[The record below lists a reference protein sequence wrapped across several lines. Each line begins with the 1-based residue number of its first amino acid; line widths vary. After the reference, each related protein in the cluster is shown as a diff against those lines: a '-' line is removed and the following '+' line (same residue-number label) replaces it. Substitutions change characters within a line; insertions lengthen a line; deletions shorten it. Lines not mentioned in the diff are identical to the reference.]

1 MPMTRVV
8 MPQLGESVHE
18 GTISKWLV
26 KPGDK
31 VVEFEPMLEVDT
43 DKVSAEVP
51 SPVTGIL
58 REILAKEGETVQAGA
73 EIAVVEVGGDGETAA
88 PAPTASEPKKTE
100 TKKETPVAETA
111 EAPAPA
117 PTASEPKKTETK
129 KATPA
134 AETAEPPAPAPT
146 ASEPKETETKK
157 ETPVAETAE
166 PPAPAPADGAA
177 AVKAE
182 AAPAPEAKDESP
194 AEAPAP
200 APADGAAAVKAEA
213 APAPEAKDESPPEI
227 PSPAQEEGP
236 EPAPPLATGEHRYS
250 PAVQMVASELKV
262 DLSKISGTGI
272 GGRVTKKDVQDFA
285 ASAKDA
291 PTAPVAPSAAAAAGQ
306 GDQVVQLT
314 RVRRLIAENM
324 SRSKSTI
331 PHAWQTQEAD
341 MSGVVANR
349 AANKVAF
356 QTQEGFSLTYL
367 PYVMAA
373 AVSALRE
380 HREVNSTFNETE
392 LIVHRDINLGVSV
405 GLEDTLVV
413 PVVRRADGL
422 SIAGL
427 ARAVN
432 DIATRARSKQ
442 LKADDLAGATFT
454 VNNSGTFGTL
464 FSYSVINPGQA
475 GILTMEAIVD
485 RPMAVGGMIGIKPM
499 MYLCFSFD
507 HRVLDGLQAA
517 RFLVSCRKWLE
528 AVTVESPIY

>member
-1 MPMTRVV
+1 MAATTKRVV

-26 KPGDK
+26 KVGDK

-51 SPVTGIL
+51 APVTGIL
-58 REILAKEGETVQAGA
+58 KEILANEGQTVQAGA
-73 EIAVVEVGGDGETAA
+73 EIAVVEVGGDGEAA
-88 PAPTASEPKKTE
+88 PPSSPPGPEAAGTTEGSATSSPPGGEVARSAGGGEAKKTAPKKA
-100 TKKETPVAETA
+100 PATA
-111 EAPAPA
+111 TSEAPAP
-117 PTASEPKKTETK
+117 E
-129 KATPA
+129 PA
-134 AETAEPPAPAPT
+134 AEPDTSLRPAGGDAQ
-146 ASEPKETETKK
+146 ET
-157 ETPVAETAE
+157 
-166 PPAPAPADGAA
+166 
-177 AVKAE
+177 
-182 AAPAPEAKDESP
+182 
-194 AEAPAP
+194 
-200 APADGAAAVKAEA
+200 
-213 APAPEAKDESPPEI
+213 
-227 PSPAQEEGP
+227 SPAQPVERP
-236 EPAPPLATGEHRYS
+236 PAHDLETGEHRYS

-262 DLSKISGTGI
+262 DLSKIEGTGI

-285 ASAKDA
+285 ASAKAA
-291 PTAPVAPSAAAAAGQ
+291 PAAKPAAAPATPGE

-324 SRSKSTI
+324 TRSKSTI

-349 AANKVAF
+349 SANKAAF
-356 QTQEGFSLTYL
+356 QKSEGFSLTYL

-380 HREVNSTFNETE
+380 HPEVNSTFNETE

-432 DIATRARSKQ
+432 DVASRARTKQ
-442 LKADDLAGATFT
+442 LKADDLVGGTFT

-475 GILTMEAIVD
+475 GILTMEAIVQ
-485 RPMAVGGMIGIKPM
+485 RPVAVEGMIGIKPM

-528 AVTVESPIY
+528 AVTAESPVY

>member
-1 MPMTRVV
+1 

-18 GTISKWLV
+18 GTISRWLV

-43 DKVSAEVP
+43 DKVNAEVP
-51 SPVTGIL
+51 APVSGIL
-58 REILAKEGETVQAGA
+58 REILAKEGQTVQAGA
-73 EIAVVEVGGDGETAA
+73 EIAVVELASDGKVTA
-88 PAPTASEPKKTE
+88 
-100 TKKETPVAETA
+100 TP

-117 PTASEPKKTETK
+117 VKTPSPKVAEEPV
-129 KATPA
+129 P
-134 AETAEPPAPAPT
+134 PPA
-146 ASEPKETETKK
+146 
-157 ETPVAETAE
+157 
-166 PPAPAPADGAA
+166 
-177 AVKAE
+177 KAE
-182 AAPAPEAKDESP
+182 DEAGSPTEEQPRP
-194 AEAPAP
+194 AELPA
-200 APADGAAAVKAEA
+200 
-213 APAPEAKDESPPEI
+213 
-227 PSPAQEEGP
+227 
-236 EPAPPLATGEHRYS
+236 GEHRYS
-250 PAVQMVASELKV
+250 PAVQMAASELKV
-262 DLSKISGTGI
+262 DLSKVPGTGL
-272 GGRVTKKDVQDFA
+272 GGRVTKKDVQEFA
-285 ASAKDA
+285 AKVKAA
-291 PTAPVAPSAAAAAGQ
+291 PQPAAAPAPVRGER
-306 GDQVVQLT
+306 DEVVQLS

-324 SRSKSTI
+324 TRAKTTI

-349 AANKVAF
+349 SANKAAF
-356 QTQEGFSLTYL
+356 QKQEGFSLTYL

-380 HREVNSTFNETE
+380 HPQVNATFNETE
-392 LIVHRDINLGVSV
+392 LIVHHDINLGISV

-432 DIATRARSKQ
+432 DLATRARNKQ

-475 GILTMEAIVD
+475 GILTMEAIVE
-485 RPMAVGGMIGIKPM
+485 RPVAVDGMIGVKPM

-507 HRVLDGLQAA
+507 HRVLDGLQGA
-517 RFLVSCRKWLE
+517 RFLSSCRKWLE
-528 AVTVESPIY
+528 AVTAETPIY

>member
-1 MPMTRVV
+1 MAGKTTRVV

-43 DKVSAEVP
+43 DKVNAEVP
-51 SPVTGIL
+51 APVSGIL

-73 EIAVVEVGGDGETAA
+73 EIAVVETGDGAVTA
-88 PAPTASEPKKTE
+88 
-100 TKKETPVAETA
+100 TP

-117 PTASEPKKTETK
+117 PKT
-129 KATPA
+129 
-134 AETAEPPAPAPT
+134 
-146 ASEPKETETKK
+146 
-157 ETPVAETAE
+157 
-166 PPAPAPADGAA
+166 
-177 AVKAE
+177 
-182 AAPAPEAKDESP
+182 
-194 AEAPAP
+194 EAPAP
-200 APADGAAAVKAEA
+200 APKTE
-213 APAPEAKDESPPEI
+213 PAKVLQEGSPP
-227 PSPAQEEGP
+227 PAGSAGDLPARPGGEEP
-236 EPAPPLATGEHRYS
+236 HRYS
-250 PAVQMVASELKV
+250 PGVQMAASDLKV
-262 DLSKISGTGI
+262 DLSKVTGTGL
-272 GGRVTKKDVQDFA
+272 GGRVTKKDVQDYA
-285 ASAKDA
+285 AKASAA
-291 PTAPVAPSAAAAAGQ
+291 TAAAPAPAAPARPGD

-324 SRSKSTI
+324 TRSKQTI
-331 PHAWQTQEAD
+331 PHAWQTQEVD

-349 AANKVAF
+349 NANKALF
-356 QTQEGFSLTYL
+356 QKQEGFSLTYL
-367 PYVMAA
+367 PYVMAGTI
-373 AVSALRE
+373 SALRE
-380 HREVNSTFNETE
+380 HPEVNSTFNETE

-405 GLEDTLVV
+405 GLEDTLLV

-427 ARAVN
+427 ARALN
-432 DIATRARSKQ
+432 DVATRARNKQ
-442 LKADDLAGATFT
+442 LKADDLTGGTFT

-485 RPMAVGGMIGIKPM
+485 RPMAVQGMIGIKPM

-517 RFLVSCRKWLE
+517 RFLTSCRKWLE
-528 AVTVESPIY
+528 AVTVETPIY

>member
-1 MPMTRVV
+1 MAGKTTRVV

-26 KPGDK
+26 KVGDK

-43 DKVSAEVP
+43 DKVNAEVP
-51 SPVTGIL
+51 APVTGIL

-73 EIAVVEVGGDGETAA
+73 EIAVVEVGGEATNGKDAKVTAA
-88 PAPTASEPKKTE
+88 P
-100 TKKETPVAETA
+100 

-117 PTASEPKKTETK
+117 AAAPK
-129 KATPA
+129 A
-134 AETAEPPAPAPT
+134 ARQPAPGP
-146 ASEPKETETKK
+146 E
-157 ETPVAETAE
+157 V
-166 PPAPAPADGAA
+166 
-177 AVKAE
+177 
-182 AAPAPEAKDESP
+182 APEAVP
-194 AEAPAP
+194 
-200 APADGAAAVKAEA
+200 
-213 APAPEAKDESPPEI
+213 SPP
-227 PSPAQEEGP
+227 QGEG
-236 EPAPPLATGEHRYS
+236 LKHATTVDAGEHRFS
-250 PAVQMVASELKV
+250 PAVQMQASELKV
-262 DLSKISGTGI
+262 DLSKVTGTGL
-272 GGRVTKKDVQDFA
+272 GGRVTKKDVVDFA
-285 ASAKDA
+285 TKAKAA
-291 PTAPVAPSAAAAAGQ
+291 PAPAPAPAATPAE
-306 GDQVVQLT
+306 GDQVVPLT

-324 SRSKSTI
+324 VRSKTTI

-349 AANKVAF
+349 AANKATF
-356 QTQEGFSLTYL
+356 QKQEGFSLTYL

-373 AVSALRE
+373 AASALRE
-380 HREVNSTFNETE
+380 HPQVNATFNETE
-392 LIVHRDINLGVSV
+392 LIIHRDINLGVSV

-422 SIAGL
+422 SLAGL

-432 DIATRARSKQ
+432 DIATRARNKQ

-485 RPMAVGGMIGIKPM
+485 RPVAVDGMIGIKPM

-517 RFLVSCRKWLE
+517 RFLTSCRKWLE
-528 AVTVESPIY
+528 AVTAESPVY

>member
-1 MPMTRVV
+1 

-43 DKVSAEVP
+43 DKVNAEVP
-51 SPVTGIL
+51 APVTGIL

-73 EIAVVEVGGDGETAA
+73 EIAVVEIGSDG
-88 PAPTASEPKKTE
+88 
-100 TKKETPVAETA
+100 KE
-111 EAPAPA
+111 
-117 PTASEPKKTETK
+117 S
-129 KATPA
+129 ATP
-134 AETAEPPAPAPT
+134 
-146 ASEPKETETKK
+146 
-157 ETPVAETAE
+157 
-166 PPAPAPADGAA
+166 
-177 AVKAE
+177 
-182 AAPAPEAKDESP
+182 
-194 AEAPAP
+194 EAPAP
-200 APADGAAAVKAEA
+200 APATAAPKVSEETAQPAASKPEAEVPEKAAEA
-213 APAPEAKDESPPEI
+213 VAAKPAPKERI
-227 PSPAQEEGP
+227 PSPSSGERVREQGAEENG
-236 EPAPPLATGEHRYS
+236 EEENAAKESSAPKPDSGEHRYS
-250 PAVQMVASELKV
+250 PAVQMQASELKV
-262 DLSKISGTGI
+262 DLSKVTGTGI
-272 GGRVTKKDVQDFA
+272 GGRVTKKDVQEFA
-285 ASAKDA
+285 AHPK
-291 PTAPVAPSAAAAAGQ
+291 AAAAAPPQAVTPGQ

-314 RVRRLIAENM
+314 RVRKLIAENM
-324 SRSKSTI
+324 VRSKTTI

-349 AANKVAF
+349 AANKAAF
-356 QTQEGFSLTYL
+356 QKQEGFSLTYL

-373 AVSALRE
+373 TAAALRE
-380 HREVNSTFNETE
+380 HPEVNATFNETE
-392 LIVHRDINLGVSV
+392 IIIHRDINLGISV
-405 GLEDTLVV
+405 GLEDTLIV

-422 SIAGL
+422 SLAGL

-432 DIATRARSKQ
+432 DVATRAKNKQ

-485 RPMAVGGMIGIKPM
+485 RPMAVNGMIGIKPM

-517 RFLVSCRKWLE
+517 RFLTSCRTWLE
-528 AVTVESPIY
+528 AVTLESPVY

>member
-1 MPMTRVV
+1 

-51 SPVTGIL
+51 APVTGIL
-58 REILAKEGETVQAGA
+58 KEILAQEGQTVQAGA
-73 EIAVVEVGGDGETAA
+73 EIAVVEVGGDGA
-88 PAPTASEPKKTE
+88 
-100 TKKETPVAETA
+100 
-111 EAPAPA
+111 
-117 PTASEPKKTETK
+117 
-129 KATPA
+129 A
-134 AETAEPPAPAPT
+134 AE
-146 ASEPKETETKK
+146 
-157 ETPVAETAE
+157 
-166 PPAPAPADGAA
+166 PAPADSAA
-177 AVKAE
+177 KAKPE
-182 AAPAPEAKDESP
+182 PSLPPGKSSSPLPSGDPAPVVRGGGARRAGGGAESSNADARKAPP
-194 AEAPAP
+194 AEATT
-200 APADGAAAVKAEA
+200 
-213 APAPEAKDESPPEI
+213 
-227 PSPAQEEGP
+227 EEP
-236 EPAPPLATGEHRYS
+236 EPAKASAEPTAPVDEAPSAPSEPPPTKPPVSDLETGEHRYS

-262 DLSKISGTGI
+262 DLSKINGTGI

-285 ASAKDA
+285 ATAKAA
-291 PTAPVAPSAAAAAGQ
+291 PAARPAAAPATAGE

-324 SRSKSTI
+324 TRSKTTI

-349 AANKVAF
+349 TANKAAF
-356 QTQEGFSLTYL
+356 QKQEGFSLTYL

-373 AVSALRE
+373 TVSALRE
-380 HREVNSTFNETE
+380 HPEVNSTFNETE

-432 DIATRARSKQ
+432 DIATRARNKQ

-475 GILTMEAIVD
+475 GILTMEAIVE
-485 RPMAVGGMIGIKPM
+485 RPVAVDGMIGIKPM

-507 HRVLDGLQAA
+507 HRVLDGLKAA

-528 AVTVESPIY
+528 AVTPESPVY

>member
-1 MPMTRVV
+1 MGKTTRVV

-43 DKVSAEVP
+43 DKVNAEVP
-51 SPVTGIL
+51 APVTGIL

-73 EIAVVEVGGDGETAA
+73 EIAVVEVGADGSDEAVAAA
-88 PAPTASEPKKTE
+88 PEP
-100 TKKETPVAETA
+100 PVAAAAVAAPKASPEVAPATP
-111 EAPAPA
+111 EAPAPSPA
-117 PTASEPKKTETK
+117 V
-129 KATPA
+129 ATPK
-134 AETAEPPAPAPT
+134 
-146 ASEPKETETKK
+146 ASPRAVAVPSQTEG
-157 ETPVAETAE
+157 
-166 PPAPAPADGAA
+166 ADGAGG
-177 AVKAE
+177 
-182 AAPAPEAKDESP
+182 PG
-194 AEAPAP
+194 
-200 APADGAAAVKAEA
+200 DGPKSAT
-213 APAPEAKDESPPEI
+213 
-227 PSPAQEEGP
+227 
-236 EPAPPLATGEHRYS
+236 APPPAKLETGEHRYS
-250 PAVQMVASELKV
+250 PAVQMQASELKV
-262 DLSKISGTGI
+262 DLSKVAGTGI

-285 ASAKDA
+285 AQPKAVAAS
-291 PTAPVAPSAAAAAGQ
+291 PVPVATPGE

-324 SRSKSTI
+324 VRSKSTI

-349 AANKVAF
+349 AANKAAF
-356 QTQEGFSLTYL
+356 QKQEGFSLTYL

-373 AVSALRE
+373 ATAALRE
-380 HREVNSTFNETE
+380 HLGANATFNETE
-392 LIVHRDINLGVSV
+392 IIVHRDINLGISV
-405 GLEDTLVV
+405 GLEDTLIV

-432 DIATRARSKQ
+432 DLATRARNKQ

-475 GILTMEAIVD
+475 GILTMEAIVE
-485 RPMAVGGMIGIKPM
+485 RPVAVSGMIGIKPM

-517 RFLVSCRKWLE
+517 RFLTSCRKWLE
-528 AVTVESPIY
+528 AVTAESPIY

>member
-1 MPMTRVV
+1 VATKRVV

-51 SPVTGIL
+51 APVSGIL
-58 REILAKEGETVQAGA
+58 KEILAKEGETVQAGA
-73 EIAVVEVGGDGETAA
+73 EIAVVEVAADGEAPAQPPAPAA
-88 PAPTASEPKKTE
+88 PPAAKPAPVKAAA
-100 TKKETPVAETA
+100 TP

-117 PTASEPKKTETK
+117 
-129 KATPA
+129 A
-134 AETAEPPAPAPT
+134 AAPP
-146 ASEPKETETKK
+146 
-157 ETPVAETAE
+157 
-166 PPAPAPADGAA
+166 PPAPAPAPPAPVEQPAA
-177 AVKAE
+177 AQPAAE
-182 AAPAPEAKDESP
+182 S
-194 AEAPAP
+194 
-200 APADGAAAVKAEA
+200 
-213 APAPEAKDESPPEI
+213 
-227 PSPAQEEGP
+227 
-236 EPAPPLATGEHRYS
+236 GEHRYS
-250 PAVQMVASELKV
+250 PAVQMVASELGV
-262 DLSKISGTGI
+262 DLSKVDGTGI
-272 GGRVTKKDVQDFA
+272 GGRVTKKDVEQFA
-285 ASAKDA
+285 AAAKAA
-291 PTAPVAPSAAAAAGQ
+291 PAAKPSAAPAAAPSE
-306 GDQVVQLT
+306 GDQVIQLT

-324 SRSKSTI
+324 TRSKTTI

-349 AANKVAF
+349 AANKAAF
-356 QTQEGFSLTYL
+356 QKQEGFSLTYL

-373 AVSALRE
+373 TISALRE
-380 HREVNSTFNETE
+380 HPEVNSTFNETE

-432 DIATRARSKQ
+432 DVATRARNKQ
-442 LKADDLAGATFT
+442 LKADDLAGGTFT

-464 FSYSVINPGQA
+464 FSYSVINPGQS

-485 RPMAVGGMIGIKPM
+485 RPVAVSGMIGIKPM

-507 HRVLDGLQAA
+507 HRVLDGLMAA
-517 RFLVSCRKWLE
+517 RFLTSCRKWLE
-528 AVTVESPIY
+528 AVTVETPIY